1 MYKEEFKKNKTSWV
15 NSLMSGIS
23 LDENQ
28 KEVPWMTYKA
38 ISYLKDFV
46 KKDQEIFEFGS
57 GASTLFFARN
67 CKNVTSI
74 ETNKRWKS
82 IIEER
87 LKENNLTNSQINL
100 MEDGLENENYENFL
114 LRHCEEHSDVANQ
127 RKKQFD
133 IIIIDSIKRYK
144 CSTNILSSLKKG
156 GIIILDDSERKN
168 YKKIFDYYQEQGLK
182 RKDFEGIS
190 PGQLRIKN
198 TTIFSY

>member
-15 NSLMSGIS
+15 NSLMSGLS
-23 LDENQ
+23 LDEDS

-38 ISYLKDFV
+38 IKHLKDFV
-46 KKDQEIFEFGS
+46 NKDQEIFEFGS

-82 IIEER
+82 IIEEK
-87 LKENNLTNSQINL
+87 LKANNLTNSKIHL
-100 MEDGLENENYENFL
+100 MEDGIDNENYENFL
-114 LRHCEEHSDVANQ
+114 KPQNQ
-127 RKKQFD
+127 KFD
-133 IIIIDSIKRYK
+133 IIIIDSIKRHK
-144 CSTNILSSLKKG
+144 CSINILNSLKEG

-168 YKKIFDYYQEQGLK
+168 YKKIFDYYEQQGLK

-198 TTIFSY
+198 TTIFY